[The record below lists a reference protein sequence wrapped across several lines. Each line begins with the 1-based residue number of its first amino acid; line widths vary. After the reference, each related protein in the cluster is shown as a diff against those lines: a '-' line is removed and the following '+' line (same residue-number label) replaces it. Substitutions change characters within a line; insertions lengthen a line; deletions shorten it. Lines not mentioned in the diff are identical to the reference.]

1 MQSSNFTQTPPSL
14 LATSNN
20 VIVNNWNSTIGEVSS
35 LSSFFIS
42 TFFNTIAN
50 QSLMVEFNNALSII
64 PGSPAVYS
72 QTIVGNRT
80 RIYVSNV
87 TLGTSSI
94 QFSTSIQNPSWI

>member
-1 MQSSNFTQTPPSL
+1 MQSSNFTQNPPSL

-20 VIVNNWNSTIGEVSS
+20 VIINNWNSTIGEIS

-72 QTIVGNRT
+72 QTIVGNRS

-94 QFSTSIQNPSWI
+94 QFSSSIQNPSWI